1 METLAINGGTPV
13 RTTPF
18 PTHML
23 GASLIGQEELNELAD
38 VVREQSPF
46 RHYGIGSPEK
56 VKKLEEM
63 FEKRLECKYAL
74 AVSSGSAALLCAVA
88 AAGLGPGDEVIIP
101 SFAWYTDYCVLVTM
115 GVTPVFADIGDDLNM
130 DPADFERKITPKTK
144 AVIPVHYQGAPA
156 KMDEIVRIARAHDLL
171 IIEDCAQALGGS
183 YHGKLLGSFGDIAI
197 TSFQTH
203 KMITSGEGG
212 MLFTNNEEFYVRA
225 IRYHDL
231 GFVRPF
237 FEAKLENKALA
248 ARELAFAG
256 LQLRMSELQGAFLCA
271 QLNRLD
277 GILDTC
283 RRAHRRIREHLA
295 GNPHFSIRY
304 EEGDCGLAFIMLMPT
319 KVIAERFSAAM
330 NAEGIPCG
338 PTSFCCNL
346 VSDYPAKTKAMANTN
361 MPPFGKGFDGQNLEY
376 DAMTMCP
383 KTDDYVARFVAI
395 GIGPLYTEKEIDD
408 IIAALDKVIAAI
420 F

>member
-1 METLAINGGTPV
+1 METLAINGGNPV

-74 AVSSGSAALLCAVA
+74 AVSSGSAALLCAIA

-115 GVTPVFADIGDDLNM
+115 GVTPVFVDIGDDLNM

-225 IRYHDL
+225 VRYHDL

-319 KVIAERFSAAM
+319 KEIAERFSAAM

-346 VSDYPAKTKAMANTN
+346 VSDYPARTKAMTNAN
-361 MPPFGKGFDGQNLEY
+361 MPPFGKGFDGQDLEY

>member
-1 METLAINGGTPV
+1 METLAINGGKPV

-74 AVSSGSAALLCAVA
+74 AVSSGSAALLCAIA
-88 AAGLGPGDEVIIP
+88 AAGLGSGDEVIIP

-212 MLFTNNEEFYVRA
+212 MLFTNNEELYVRA

-319 KVIAERFSAAM
+319 KEIAERFSAAM

-346 VSDYPAKTKAMANTN
+346 VSDYPAKTKAMANAN
-361 MPPFGKGFDGQNLEY
+361 MPPFGKGFDGQDLEY

-395 GIGPLYTEKEIDD
+395 GIGPLYTEREIDD

-420 F
+420 L

>member
-1 METLAINGGTPV
+1 METLAINGGKPV

-46 RHYGIGSPEK
+46 RHYGIGNPEK

-63 FEKRLECKYAL
+63 FAKRLECKYAL
-74 AVSSGSAALLCAVA
+74 AVSSGSAALLCAIA

-183 YHGKLLGSFGDIAI
+183 YHGKLLGSFGDMAI

-319 KVIAERFSAAM
+319 KEIAERFSAAM

-346 VSDYPAKTKAMANTN
+346 VSDYPAKTKAMANAN
-361 MPPFGKGFDGQNLEY
+361 MPPFGRGFDGQALEY
-376 DAMTMCP
+376 DAKTMCP
-383 KTDDYVARFVAI
+383 NTDDYVARFVAI

-408 IIAALDKVIAAI
+408 IIAALDKVIAAM

>member
-1 METLAINGGTPV
+1 METLAINGGKPV

-74 AVSSGSAALLCAVA
+74 AVSSGSAALLCAIA

-183 YHGKLLGSFGDIAI
+183 YHGKLLGSFGDMAI

-203 KMITSGEGG
+203 KLITSGEGG
-212 MLFTNNEEFYVRA
+212 MLFTNNEELYVRA

-248 ARELAFAG
+248 AREHAFAG

-283 RRAHRRIREHLA
+283 RCAHRRIREHLA

-319 KVIAERFSAAM
+319 KEIAERFSAAM

-346 VSDYPAKTKAMANTN
+346 VSDYPAKTKAMANAN

>member
-1 METLAINGGTPV
+1 METLAINGGKPV

-46 RHYGIGSPEK
+46 RHYGVGNPEK
-56 VKKLEEM
+56 VKTLEEM
-63 FEKRLECKYAL
+63 FQKRLDCKYAL
-74 AVSSGSAALLCAVA
+74 AVSSGSAALLCAIA
-88 AAGLGPGDEVIIP
+88 AAGIGPGDEVIIP

-115 GVTPVFADIGDDLNM
+115 GATPVFADIGDDLNM

-156 KMDEIVRIARAHDLL
+156 KMDEIVRIARAHNLI

-237 FEAKLENKALA
+237 FEAKLENKELA
-248 ARELAFAG
+248 AREHAVAG

-271 QLNRLD
+271 QLRRLD

-283 RRAHRRIREHLA
+283 RRAHQRIREHLA
-295 GNPHFSIRY
+295 GNTHFSIRY

-319 KVIAERFSAAM
+319 KEIAERFSAAM

-346 VSDYPAKTKAMANTN
+346 VSDYPIKTKAMANPN
-361 MPPFGKGFDGQNLEY
+361 MPPFGKGFDGEDIVY
-376 DAMTMCP
+376 DAATICP
-383 KTDDYVARFVAI
+383 NTEDYVARFVAI
-395 GIGPLYTEKEIDD
+395 GIGPLYTDREIDD

>member
-1 METLAINGGTPV
+1 METLAINGGKPV
-13 RTTPF
+13 RTAPF
-18 PTHML
+18 PTNML
-23 GASLIGQEELNELAD
+23 GASLIGQEELSELAD
-38 VVREQSPF
+38 VVREKSPF
-46 RHYGIGSPEK
+46 RHYGVGNPTK
-56 VKKLEEM
+56 VKTLEEM
-63 FEKRLECKYAL
+63 FEKRFGCKYAL
-74 AVSSGSAALLCAVA
+74 AVSSGSAALLCAMA
-88 AAGLGPGDEVIIP
+88 AAGLGVGDEVIIP

-115 GVTPVFADIGDDLNM
+115 GITPIFADIGNDLNM

-144 AVIPVHYQGAPA
+144 AVIPVHYQGASA
-156 KMDEIVRIARAHDLL
+156 KMDEIVRIARANNLI
-171 IIEDCAQALGGS
+171 IIEDCAQALGGC
-183 YHGKLLGSFGDIAI
+183 YHGRLNGSFGDIAI

-212 MLFTNNEEFYVRA
+212 MLFTNNEEYYVRA

-248 ARELAFAG
+248 ARADSFAG

-271 QLNRLD
+271 QLRRLD
-277 GILDTC
+277 YILDTC
-283 RRAHRRIREHLA
+283 RSAHKRICEHLA
-295 GNPHFSIRY
+295 GNANFSIRY

-319 KVIAERFSAAM
+319 KEIADQFSAAM

-346 VSDYPAKTKAMANTN
+346 VSDYPIKTKAMANRN
-361 MPPFGKGFDGQNLEY
+361 MPPFGAGFDGENIVY
-376 DAMTMCP
+376 DAEKICP
-383 KTDDYVARFVAI
+383 NTDDFVSRFVAI
-395 GIGPLYTEKEIDD
+395 GIGPLYKEQEIND
-408 IIAALDKVIAAI
+408 IIAALDKVIEAI

>member
-1 METLAINGGTPV
+1 
-13 RTTPF
+13 
-18 PTHML
+18 
-23 GASLIGQEELNELAD
+23 
-38 VVREQSPF
+38 
-46 RHYGIGSPEK
+46 
-56 VKKLEEM
+56 
-63 FEKRLECKYAL
+63 
-74 AVSSGSAALLCAVA
+74 
-88 AAGLGPGDEVIIP
+88 
-101 SFAWYTDYCVLVTM
+101 
-115 GVTPVFADIGDDLNM
+115 M

>member
-1 METLAINGGTPV
+1 METLAINGGNPV

-319 KVIAERFSAAM
+319 KEIAERFSAAM

-346 VSDYPAKTKAMANTN
+346 VSDYPAKTKAMANAN

>member
-1 METLAINGGTPV
+1 METLAINGGNPV

-319 KVIAERFSAAM
+319 KEIAERFSAAM

>member
-1 METLAINGGTPV
+1 MEKLAINGGKPV
-13 RTTPF
+13 RTAPF
-18 PTHML
+18 PTHLL
-23 GASLIGQEELNELAD
+23 GASLIGQEELDELAD
-38 VVREQSPF
+38 VVREKSPF
-46 RHYGIGSPEK
+46 RHYGIGNPTK
-56 VKKLEEM
+56 VKTLEEM
-63 FEKRLECKYAL
+63 FEKRLNCKYAL
-74 AVSSGSAALLCAVA
+74 AVSSGSAALLCAIA
-88 AAGLGPGDEVIIP
+88 ALGLGPGDEVIIP

-156 KMDEIVRIARAHDLL
+156 RMDEIVRIARAHNLF

-203 KMITSGEGG
+203 KLITSGEGG
-212 MLFTNNEEFYVRA
+212 MVFTNDEELYVRA

-237 FEAKLENKALA
+237 FETKLENKALA
-248 ARELAFAG
+248 ARENSFAG

-271 QLNRLD
+271 QLRRLD
-277 GILDTC
+277 QILDTC
-283 RRAHRRIREHLA
+283 RSAHKRIREHLA
-295 GNPHFSIRY
+295 GNPNFSIRY
-304 EEGDCGLAFIMLMPT
+304 EEGDCGLAFIILMPT
-319 KVIAERFSAAM
+319 KEVADRFSAAM

-346 VSDYPAKTKAMANTN
+346 VTDYPAKTKAMVNPN
-361 MPPFGKGFDGQNLEY
+361 LPPYGKGFDGENLVF
-376 DAMTMCP
+376 DAATICP
-383 KTDDYVARFVAI
+383 HTDDYVARFVAV
-395 GIGPLYTEKEIDD
+395 GIGPLFTEQEIDD
-408 IIAALDKVIAAI
+408 IIAAIDKVNAAI

>member
-1 METLAINGGTPV
+1 METLAINGGNPV

-212 MLFTNNEEFYVRA
+212 MLFTNDEEFYVRA

-319 KVIAERFSAAM
+319 KEIAERFSAAM

>member
-1 METLAINGGTPV
+1 MEKLAIHGGSPV

-18 PTHML
+18 PPNML

-46 RHYGIGSPEK
+46 RHYGMGNPTK
-56 VKKLEEM
+56 VKTLEEM
-63 FEKRLECKYAL
+63 FEKRLGCKYAL

-88 AAGLGPGDEVIIP
+88 AAGLGPGDEVVIP

-156 KMDEIVRIARAHDLL
+156 RIEEIVRIARAHGILV
-171 IIEDCAQALGGS
+171 IEDCAQALGGS
-183 YHGKLLGSFGDIAI
+183 YHGRLLGSFGDIAI

-212 MLFTNNEEFYVRA
+212 MVFTNDEALYVRA

-237 FEAKLENKALA
+237 FETKLENKSLA
-248 ARELAFAG
+248 AREDSFAG

-271 QLNRLD
+271 QLRRLD
-277 GILDTC
+277 HILDTC
-283 RRAHRRIREHLA
+283 RSAHKRIREHLA

-304 EEGDCGLAFIMLMPT
+304 EEGDCGLAFIMLMPE
-319 KVIAERFSAAM
+319 KGVAERFSAAM

-346 VSDYPAKTKAMANTN
+346 VSDYPIRTKAMANPD
-361 MPPFGKGFDGQNLEY
+361 MPPFGKGFDGESIVY
-376 DAMTMCP
+376 DAAAMCP
-383 KTDDYVARFVAI
+383 HTDGYVERFVAI
-395 GIGPLYTEKEIDD
+395 GIGPLYTDREIDD